1 MNSKKLFV
9 DKELSWL
16 SFNHRVLQEAQDPLN
31 PIIERIR
38 FLGIYS
44 NNLDEFYKV
53 RFADVKRLILIS
65 KDKVQNHNAKEL
77 LNNIQKKINELNIEF
92 NKTRQQVFKELAKRH
107 IFLVNELQLDNSDK
121 AYLKNYF
128 NQNILPFISPIVLN
142 DNIELINF
150 LKDEYSYLFV
160 EINSENQRNFAL
172 IEIPSEQIPR
182 FIQIPC
188 KKGSRKKMFNA
199 YF

>member
-77 LNNIQKKINELNIEF
+77 LNNIQKK
-92 NKTRQQVFKELAKRH
+92 
-107 IFLVNELQLDNSDK
+107 
-121 AYLKNYF
+121 
-128 NQNILPFISPIVLN
+128 NQ
-142 DNIELINF
+142 
-150 LKDEYSYLFV
+150 
-160 EINSENQRNFAL
+160 
-172 IEIPSEQIPR
+172 
-182 FIQIPC
+182 
-188 KKGSRKKMFNA
+188 
-199 YF
+199 